1 MSVVLLF
8 LMVFLTLYALYKGG
22 QMDQAFQKL
31 LAAVSAIETKAD
43 SLIELSNQ
51 LAALLR
57 ANAQDPAAIL
67 ELAARLETQTAE
79 VQAAIDANTPPPPPT
94 P

>member
-1 MSVVLLF
+1 
-8 LMVFLTLYALYKGG
+8 
-22 QMDQAFQKL
+22 MDQAFQKL
-31 LAAVSAIETKAD
+31 LAAVTAIETKAD

-57 ANAQDPAAIL
+57 ANAQDPTAINA
-67 ELAARLETQTAE
+67 LADRLEAQTAE
-79 VQAAIDANTPPPPPT
+79 VQAAIDANTVTPPPPPPPPT

>member
-1 MSVVLLF
+1 MIQAFTLFLVVLLGF
-8 LMVFLTLYALYKGG
+8 YALHKGAK
-22 QMDQAFQKL
+22 MNEAFARL
-31 LAAVSAIETKAD
+31 LAAVSAD

-57 ANAQDPAAIL
+57 ANAQDPTAIL
-67 ELAARLETQTAE
+67 ELAARLEAQTAE
-79 VQAAIDANTPPPPPT
+79 VQAALDANTPPPPPT